1 MLSHM
6 FCLIFIQ
13 ILFIECHSVWCQIDA
28 LCTLASNDIAVL
40 RNLISLHN
48 IFYVHLSYFFADLAM
63 FFTSTTTTNPMKN
76 CDMYKPVSNCR
87 MIFQRVSVCLEA
99 VSIAIVSHSYVIQC
113 AIISNNI
120 HMCPNDI
127 FLASRAA
134 LWMSLLLNFSP
145 TFSHPSASV
154 NSMNISVQ
162 YVFPNC
168 LFSLFYSL
176 FLFAFTLHI
185 V

>member
-1 MLSHM
+1 
-6 FCLIFIQ
+6 
-13 ILFIECHSVWCQIDA
+13 
-28 LCTLASNDIAVL
+28 
-40 RNLISLHN
+40 
-48 IFYVHLSYFFADLAM
+48 M

-99 VSIAIVSHSYVIQC
+99 VSVAIVSHSYVIQC

-176 FLFAFTLHI
+176 FYLLSHFTSSKQVFLLSL
-185 V
+185 VFSMDGRWQTARD